1 LKKCRCFV
9 SIRDMKYHII
19 TYGCQMNTSDTERL
33 ATKLKQAGHQ
43 PAKNS
48 IAAELILINACSVRQ
63 SAINRV
69 FSQIE
74 NRKNKKIIIAGCV
87 LENDKKKISDKYK
100 DILFWNP
107 NEYFC
112 LPPTHNSLFRA
123 YVPIMTGCNNFC
135 SYCVVPYTR
144 GREQSRPVNEIITEI
159 KSLIKKDYKEI
170 TLLGQNVNSYSYNK
184 RLPLER
190 SKQKQAKL
198 KTINFI
204 DLLKQINS
212 LPGNFRLIFLTS
224 HPKDM
229 SSGLIEAIAKCK
241 KVSPYIHLPIQSG
254 DNIILRKMNRRYTAI
269 HYKNLIKKLRAA
281 FKKYRPAFPPL
292 AISTDVIVGFP
303 GETKKQFL
311 NTAKLMRE
319 IKFDMAYL
327 ARYSPR
333 ARTAAACLKD
343 DISPAEKKR
352 RENILNDILAK
363 TALINNKKYIGKI
376 IPVFIEKNKNG
387 FAFGKTTTNKTVK
400 FTDTSK
406 HKNICFD
413 KMVPVKITAAGPW
426 GLKGKPVKIK

>member
-1 LKKCRCFV
+1 MKKCRCFV

-363 TALINNKKYIGKI
+363 TALINNKKYI
-376 IPVFIEKNKNG
+376 
-387 FAFGKTTTNKTVK
+387 
-400 FTDTSK
+400 
-406 HKNICFD
+406 
-413 KMVPVKITAAGPW
+413 
-426 GLKGKPVKIK
+426 